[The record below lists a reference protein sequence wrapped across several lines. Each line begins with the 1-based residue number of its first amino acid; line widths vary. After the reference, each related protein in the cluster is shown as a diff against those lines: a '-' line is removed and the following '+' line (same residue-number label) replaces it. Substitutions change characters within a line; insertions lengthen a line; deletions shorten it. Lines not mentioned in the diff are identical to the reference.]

1 MESAVIVQLARR
13 LAARLRAGDP
23 LAGRVALSR
32 GDFASCGLKGICG
45 VQANRLFGRR
55 QPAGER
61 G

>member
-23 LAGRVALSR
+23 LAGRIALSR
-32 GDFASCGLKGICG
+32 GDFVFCGLKGICG
-45 VQANRLFGRR
+45 AQVSRLFGRR
-55 QPAGER
+55 QPAGQR